1 MLDGAA
7 ATNDQLVAGLNNITT
22 WVKTWGI
29 PLAAIGTIS
38 MALLETAKNIF
49 PLRRRFQESR
59 FCAFLEKKNCKT
71 FEKAEQDLVD
81 LVAAGDRFAF
91 YNSEIEQM
99 CNQIKNGL
107 TAVLDYPTAHEALIS
122 CLAAKASDDDIHLL
136 FHPPHPDTFLK
147 AAQLST
153 AEEKEQ
159 IRKFA
164 AAKTRVGV
172 EMRCAVDAMQSS
184 IGFRWKRRMRI
195 IALVLSA
202 IVGVVALNLGANPGL
217 RPSLGATIVIGLLA
231 GFLAPVAKDLVAAVE
246 SWRN

>member
-7 ATNDQLVAGLNNITT
+7 TTNDQLVAGLNNITT

-59 FCAFLEKKNCKT
+59 FCAFLQMKNCNT
-71 FEKAEQDLVD
+71 FAKAEQDLVD

-91 YNSEIEQM
+91 YNSEIEQT

-107 TAVLDYPTAHEALIS
+107 TAILDYPTLHEAVIS
-122 CLAAKASDDDIHLL
+122 CLASKASKDDIHLL

-147 AAQLST
+147 AAQHST
-153 AEEKEQ
+153 PEEKEE
-159 IRKFA
+159 IRQFA

-172 EMRCAVDAMQSS
+172 EMRCAVDAVQSS
-184 IGFRWKRRMRI
+184 IAFRWKRLMRLT
-195 IALVLSA
+195 ALILSA
-202 IVGVVALNLGANPGL
+202 VLGAAALNLGANPGL

-231 GFLAPVAKDLVAAVE
+231 GFLAPVAKD
-246 SWRN
+246 

>member
-1 MLDGAA
+1 MLYGAA
-7 ATNDQLVAGLNNITT
+7 TTNDQLVTGLNNITT

-38 MALLETAKNIF
+38 MALLETAKNVL
-49 PLRRRFQESR
+49 PLRRRFQETR
-59 FCAFLEKKNCKT
+59 FCVFLKEKNCKT
-71 FEKAEQDLVD
+71 FENAEQDLVD

-107 TAVLDYPTAHEALIS
+107 TAVLDYPTAHEELIS
-122 CLAAKASDDDIHLL
+122 CLAAKASEDDIYLL

-147 AAQLST
+147 AAQHST
-153 AEEKEQ
+153 PEEKEQ

-172 EMRCAVDAMQSS
+172 EMRCAVDAVQSS
-184 IGFRWKRRMRI
+184 IGFRWKQRMRL

-202 IVGVVALNLGANPGL
+202 ILGVVALNIGANPGL

-246 SWRN
+246 SWR